1 MGLRSCLGSRP
12 WILREN
18 VKNYAPACRG
28 GDESTVKEIERFRK
42 HAEWKLDGVRE
53 TANEDLQVSRSDTV
67 LPTQKMIDCLAERIE
82 RAFTI
87 RHSPWYRGCSTPRLW
102 SAAATRL
109 WQVHCEDRRIP
120 LDPELFIASQPL
132 TDSFVDPW
140 LLLAHRDAG
149 RRYRKQVRSIIRLLR
164 AELRREISRAETQ
177 VREGKQLSAVLR
189 APDPHLSPLGRFI
202 MAHRAGR
209 LELAER
215 FRSGAIEQHHCCPLY
230 RAACRNFLA
239 PEFYPIDD
247 GIVES
252 EVKEALKA
260 PRRIALLN

>member
-1 MGLRSCLGSRP
+1 M
-12 WILREN
+12 
-18 VKNYAPACRG
+18 
-28 GDESTVKEIERFRK
+28 
-42 HAEWKLDGVRE
+42 
-53 TANEDLQVSRSDTV
+53 
-67 LPTQKMIDCLAERIE
+67 LPTQKTIDRLAERLE

-87 RHSPWYRGCSTPRLW
+87 RHTPWYRGCSTPRLW

-109 WQVHCEDRRIP
+109 WQVHREDKRIP

-132 TDSFVDPW
+132 SESFVDPW
-140 LLLAHRDAG
+140 LVLAHHDAG
-149 RRYRKQVRSIIRLLR
+149 RRYKKQVRSIIRQLR
-164 AELRREISRAETQ
+164 AELRREVSRAETQ
-177 VREGKQLSAVLR
+177 VRGGKQLTTVLLS
-189 APDPHLSPLGRFI
+189 PDQRLSPLGRFI

-230 RAACRNFLA
+230 RAACRHFLA

-252 EVKEALKA
+252 EVKQALKA